1 MKKMNA
7 DFYQYTTQMKAYLD
21 AQSKRIAS
29 LEAELTTLKE
39 TLKKVP
45 TEPSVTIEK
54 IEYKFDQL
62 KIERLDGT
70 LNIGLNPG
78 HLAELEEFSVNGQQ
92 AAYPVPF
99 PKQLRDQLTRQIEQE
114 ITAYV
119 EKELP
124 TIISGIEGEFNIQ
137 SQGEYLEF
145 IRQDLFKQ
153 LHERIHHYLNQF
165 PYNEQNER
173 NNDYKERVVEQI
185 KTDIIQAVRSFF
197 QNVQNG
203 MKGM

>member
-1 MKKMNA
+1 MNA
-7 DFYQYTTQMKAYLD
+7 DFYQYTTQIKAYLD

-29 LEAELTTLKE
+29 LEAELTSIKE
-39 TLKKVP
+39 TLKKMP
-45 TEPSVTIEK
+45 TEPSVTIDK

-78 HLAELEEFSVNGQQ
+78 SLEELEELSLNGQQ
-92 AAYPVPF
+92 TAYPVPF
-99 PKQLRDQLTRQIEQE
+99 SKQLRDQLTSQIEQE

-124 TIISGIEGEFNIQ
+124 AIISEIEGEFNLQ
-137 SQGEYLEF
+137 SQGEYEEF
-145 IRQDLFKQ
+145 IRKDLFKQ

-165 PYNEQNER
+165 PYNEQKER
-173 NNDYKERVVEQI
+173 NNEYKERVVEQI
-185 KTDIIQAVRSFF
+185 KTDIIQAVRGFF
-197 QNVQNG
+197 QNVHNG

>member
-1 MKKMNA
+1 MNA
-7 DFYQYTTQMKAYLD
+7 DFYQYTTQMKAFLD
-21 AQSKRIAS
+21 AQSKRIAAI
-29 LEAELTTLKE
+29 EAELSALKE
-39 TLKKVP
+39 AVNKLP
-45 TEPSVTIEK
+45 TEPSTTIEK

-78 HLAELEEFSVNGQQ
+78 KLEELEDLSANGQPIG
-92 AAYPVPF
+92 YPVPF
-99 PKQLRDQLTRQIEQE
+99 PKQLREQLTTDIEQE

-119 EKELP
+119 EQELT
-124 TIISGIEGEFNIQ
+124 TIIANIEAEYNLP
-137 SQGEYLEF
+137 SQGEYAEF
-145 IRQDLFKQ
+145 IRNDLFKQ

-165 PYNEQNER
+165 PYHEQQER
-173 NNDYKERVVEQI
+173 NHEYKERIIEQI
-185 KTDIIQAVRSFF
+185 KTDITQAVRSFF